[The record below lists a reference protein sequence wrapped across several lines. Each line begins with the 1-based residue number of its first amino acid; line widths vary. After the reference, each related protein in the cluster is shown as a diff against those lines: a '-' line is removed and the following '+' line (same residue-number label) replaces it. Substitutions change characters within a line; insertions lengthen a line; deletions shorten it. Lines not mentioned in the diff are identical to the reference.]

1 MDIDDTLVRAA
12 WKHRRSVWSQ
22 QKPPFAESSSGQLA
36 NGETNGE
43 SRKRRRVSI
52 SDSGDIPLDPGITDY
67 FPASFE
73 HMFGP
78 LPITDGSSQKDA
90 ADRFPHNVSFRAADW
105 VKTEIPEDADGYD
118 VVVA

>member
-1 MDIDDTLVRAA
+1 M
-12 WKHRRSVWSQ
+12 
-22 QKPPFAESSSGQLA
+22 
-36 NGETNGE
+36 
-43 SRKRRRVSI
+43 
-52 SDSGDIPLDPGITDY
+52 DPGITDY